1 MRISDWS
8 SDVCSS
14 DLLVRYGHGL
24 DHCGRL
30 TGNDLTLFRCDVAL
44 LRGLSAASCQ
54 SKYQRGGARQ
64 GNESRHICL
73 LLVSAGHARNSE
85 TLPSLPN
92 AIISNASTLPSGIS
106 IPGEPRGIPATA
118 VPQMTRG
125 F

>member
-1 MRISDWS
+1 M
-8 SDVCSS
+8 C
-14 DLLVRYGHGL
+14 YGHGL
-24 DHCGRL
+24 DQCGRL

-85 TLPSLPN
+85 TLPSLPK
-92 AIISNASTLPSGIS
+92 AITSNASKIGRATCRERVCQSGSIS
-106 IPGEPRGIPATA
+106 VVA
-118 VPQMTRG
+118 VPSKKKHSLPT
-125 F
+125 

>member
-1 MRISDWS
+1 M
-8 SDVCSS
+8 C
-14 DLLVRYGHGL
+14 YGHGL
-24 DHCGRL
+24 DQCGRL

-85 TLPSLPN
+85 TLPSLPT
-92 AIISNASTLPSGIS
+92 AITSNASTLPSGIS
-106 IPGEPRGIPATA
+106 IPGEPSGLTEIGSASCRERGCPS
-118 VPQMTRG
+118 V
-125 F
+125 